1 MNDLWKARN
10 NDIKE
15 GLRWF
20 LHDDKSDLNELIFK
34 LELMSCDEKFIRNLK
49 DNDLIHLKI
58 SVGEAVETLQ
68 ENEEILA
75 DESKK
80 IVLGALMLCQA
91 ILMSNERD
99 SLKVACSTVLLKIS
113 DLVPNVIS

>member
-34 LELMSCDEKFIRNLK
+34 LELMSCDEKFIRSVK
-49 DNDLIHLKI
+49 DAELIHLKI
-58 SVGEAVETLQ
+58 SVGEAVEILQ
-68 ENEEILA
+68 DGGNVLA

-80 IVLGALMLCQA
+80 LVLGALMFCQA
-91 ILMSNERD
+91 VLMSNERD
-99 SLKVACSTVLLKIS
+99 SLKVACSIVLLRIS
-113 DLVPNVIS
+113 DLVPSII